1 MQIKR
6 AVPHP
11 VLRNTVR
18 LFEERRVDLGSTIL
32 SWPVPARPHQILD
45 IHLAQPYSVRVN
57 GGPAKSSP
65 ETFVVGPQTGPRARL
80 FLSGQV
86 HVFTILFQPAGLNQ
100 LTGIDMRSL
109 VNEDPMAADV
119 LGTSAVGLDDA
130 VRAAKDFP
138 ARVRA
143 AERWLDARLNSRATT
158 DEAISFA
165 SGLLVEAGGQIR
177 IDELIRQSGLSA
189 SQFQRR
195 FANQVGITPKSYAR
209 LIRFDRVLVARRN
222 SPERSW
228 TDILHE
234 FGYFDQAHFIRE
246 FHMFAGISPTGFR
259 GDWENIF
266 LPGND

>member
-11 VLRNTVR
+11 VLRNIVR

-45 IHLAQPYSVRVN
+45 IHLAQPYLVRVN
-57 GGPAKSSP
+57 GGPAKSVP
-65 ETFVVGPQTGPRARL
+65 GTFVVGPQTIPGAQL
-80 FLSGQV
+80 FLSGSV

-100 LTGIDMRSL
+100 LIGIDMRSL
-109 VNEDPMAADV
+109 VNEVPTATDV
-119 LGTSAVGLDDA
+119 LGSSAVRLSDA
-130 VRAAKDFP
+130 VRAAPDFP

-143 AERWLDARLNSRATT
+143 AEQWLDAILSGRATS
-158 DEAISFA
+158 DEAINFA
-165 SGLLVEAGGQIR
+165 SGLLISTGGQVR
-177 IDELIRQSGLSA
+177 IDDLVRRSGLSA

-195 FANQVGITPKSYAR
+195 FANQVGIAPKGYAR
-209 LIRFDRVLVARRN
+209 LIRFDRALVARRN
-222 SPERSW
+222 TPERSW

-234 FGYFDQAHFIRE
+234 LGYFDQAHFIRE

-259 GDWENIF
+259 GDWNNIF
-266 LPGND
+266 IPGND

>member
-1 MQIKR
+1 MEIKR
-6 AVPHP
+6 ALPQP
-11 VLRNTVR
+11 VFQNVVR
-18 LFEERRVDLGSTIL
+18 LFEERRVDLGSAIL

-45 IHLAQPYSVRVN
+45 IHMAQPYLVRVN
-57 GGPAKSSP
+57 GGPMKGVP
-65 ETFVVGPQTGPRARL
+65 ETFVVGPQTAPRAQL

-100 LTGIDMRSL
+100 LIGIDMRSL
-109 VNEDPMAADV
+109 VNEDPAATDV
-119 LGTSAVGLDDA
+119 LGTSAVRLGDA
-130 VRAAKDFP
+130 VRAAQDFP

-143 AERWLDARLNSRATT
+143 AEHWLHATLNDRATT
-158 DEAISFA
+158 DKAINLA
-165 SGLLVEAGGQIR
+165 SRLLITTAGQIR
-177 IDELIRQSGLSA
+177 IDDLVRRSGMSA
-189 SQFQRR
+189 SQLQRR
-195 FANQVGITPKSYAR
+195 FTRQVGIAPKSYGR

-222 SPERSW
+222 APERSW